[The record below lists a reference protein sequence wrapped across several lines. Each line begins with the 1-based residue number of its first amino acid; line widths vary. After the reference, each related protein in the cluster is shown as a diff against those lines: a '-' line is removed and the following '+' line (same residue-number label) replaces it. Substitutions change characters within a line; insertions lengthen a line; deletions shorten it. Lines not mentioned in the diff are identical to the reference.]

1 LDLARL
7 SYEPHGAALAAP
19 GPDGVVQLL
28 DADGSSLGTLLGHR
42 AEVAAA
48 RFSPEGQSVLSAS
61 LDGTLRRWRR
71 ADGRPEWFGTV
82 VLHAPAAY
90 LTHRGW
96 IGPDGAPSASLPAGR
111 QWRTAAEHAD
121 AGEQSEE
128 GTLLCLGS
136 REGKVELWDLGA
148 DRRLAQVAVQGLAQ
162 LVAIGSECLARA
174 RDGDVVRLSDT
185 KETKTLR
192 MGAAA
197 IARDGSYLLVALERT
212 VERLDAEGNVVGSYP
227 SDVGVTALGR
237 VGKWLAIGHSDG
249 NIDLVPVEAGAP
261 APNVAFEA
269 VPSSAVERIAEG
281 PSDTLAAGY
290 ATGVVGLWRLD
301 NGRRILSEQLHGP
314 VRLLLLSGARLWAG
328 TELGMVRSLDLG
340 VLGRDYCDVLREVWA
355 EVPVVWHGGVA
366 VLRAPPTD
374 HPCANEQPRAS
385 TAGSP

>member
-1 LDLARL
+1 
-7 SYEPHGAALAAP
+7 
-19 GPDGVVQLL
+19 
-28 DADGSSLGTLLGHR
+28 LLGHR

-48 RFSPEGQSVLSAS
+48 RFFPKGESVLSAS

-82 VLHAPAAY
+82 VLHAPASY

-111 QWRTAAEHAD
+111 QWRTAAERRAD
-121 AGEQSEE
+121 AGEQSED
-128 GTLLCLGS
+128 GTRLCLGS
-136 REGKVELWDLGA
+136 ADGEVELWDLAA
-148 DRRLAQVAVQGLAQ
+148 DRSLAERAVHGLAQ
-162 LVAIGSECLARA
+162 LVALGSECLALA
-174 RDGDVVRLSDT
+174 RDGDLVRVSDT
-185 KETKTLR
+185 RESTTLR
-192 MGAAA
+192 KGATA

-212 VERLDAEGNVVGSYP
+212 VERLDAEGNVAASYP

-237 VGKWLAIGHSDG
+237 IGKWLAIGHSDG
-249 NIDLVPVEAGAP
+249 NIDLVPFEAGAATP
-261 APNVAFEA
+261 GVAFEA
-269 VPSSAVERIAEG
+269 VPSSAVERIAAG

-355 EVPVVWHGGVA
+355 EVPVVWQGGVA
-366 VLRAPPTD
+366 VMRVPPAD
-374 HPCANEQPRAS
+374 HPCANEQRRSS
-385 TAGSP
+385 TTGSP